1 MSDRA
6 KKLFK
11 SIWRTLLSC
20 LITAV
25 VFSILY
31 YAVNGWQISGDMRA
45 KAENNRVV
53 SVTIT
58 HNGDTVT
65 ITDPEQMELAAGCA
79 LMLRVTLPG
88 KSTDVTPDTELVF
101 TMTNG
106 KTVQIGATDTLVI
119 KDGKAYSPKGKGGCI
134 KVFRNSTEGIFFL
147 DKAVE
152 AHK

>member
-6 KKLFK
+6 KKLLK
-11 SIWRTLLSC
+11 SIGNTLLSC
-20 LITAV
+20 LITAA

-31 YAVNGWQISGDMRA
+31 YTVSGWQISGDMRA
-45 KAENNRVV
+45 KVESNRVV

-106 KTVQIGATDTLVI
+106 KTLQIGATDTLVI
-119 KDGKAYSPKGKGGCI
+119 KDGKAYSPKGKGGSVKTFINCI
-134 KVFRNSTEGIFFL
+134 EGIFFF
-147 DKAVE
+147 DKAVNSP
-152 AHK
+152 K